1 MTFSEGLH
9 LLAEQAKNTP
19 VLEWIAIVAAVA
31 EVLLAR
37 ANKVLLYP
45 AGLISTFI
53 YTYIFL
59 QPSVRLY
66 ADAIL
71 NVYYFVMSVYGWVHW
86 SRRQKAVA
94 GAHEL
99 FPEQEP
105 TTVRVT
111 MATKREWL
119 FITVFAL
126 AGWGALYLLLTWL
139 FPLAIPGYVQS
150 DVALWDA
157 LISATA
163 WVGMWLLARRKVEN
177 WLLLNVSNII
187 AIPVILYKGMPFTA
201 ALTLFLFIVAIFGY
215 IEWKKQAR
223 LSNTVV

>member
-1 MTFSEGLH
+1 MSFSEGLH
-9 LLAEQAKNTP
+9 LLADQAKNTP
-19 VLEWIAIVAAVA
+19 VLEWVAIIAAVA

-45 AGLISTFI
+45 AGLISTGI

-59 QPSVRLY
+59 RPSVKLY

-71 NVYYFVMSVYGWVHW
+71 NVYYFVMSIYGWAYW
-86 SRRQKAVA
+86 SSRQKSSDAV
-94 GAHEL
+94 L
-99 FPEQEP
+99 
-105 TTVRVT
+105 VT
-111 MATKREWL
+111 EASKKEWL
-119 FITVFAL
+119 QIVLFAL
-126 AGWGALYLLLTWL
+126 AGWGALYLLLTWV
-139 FPLAIPGYVQS
+139 FPHTIPGYTPS

-223 LSNTVV
+223 SLNTAV

>member
-1 MTFSEGLH
+1 MTFPEGLH
-9 LLAEQAKNTP
+9 LLAQQAAGTP
-19 VLEWIAIVAAVA
+19 VLEWVAIVAAVA

-45 AGLISTFI
+45 AGLISTAI

-59 QPSVRLY
+59 QPSVKLY

-71 NVYYFVMSVYGWVHW
+71 NVYYFIMSVYGWLHW
-86 SRRQKAVA
+86 SARQN
-94 GAHEL
+94 GED
-99 FPEQEP
+99 
-105 TTVRVT
+105 TVRVT
-111 MATKREWL
+111 EASKKEWIYIAA
-119 FITVFAL
+119 FSL
-126 AGWGALYLLLTWL
+126 AGWGALYLLLTWV
-139 FPLAIPGYVQS
+139 FPHTIPGYTPS
-150 DVALWDA
+150 DVAVWDA
-157 LISATA
+157 LISAAA

-223 LSNTVV
+223 SVNTSAL

>member
-1 MTFSEGLH
+1 MSFSEGLH
-9 LLAEQAKNTP
+9 LLADQAKNTP
-19 VLEWIAIVAAVA
+19 VLEWVAIVAAVA

-45 AGLISTFI
+45 AGLISTGI
-53 YTYIFL
+53 YMYIFL
-59 QPSVRLY
+59 QPSVKLY

-71 NVYYFVMSVYGWVHW
+71 NVYYFVMSIYGWVYW
-86 SRRQKAVA
+86 GSRQKGSNA
-94 GAHEL
+94 
-99 FPEQEP
+99 
-105 TTVRVT
+105 VRVT
-111 MATKREWL
+111 EASKKEWL
-119 FITVFAL
+119 QIGVFAL
-126 AGWGALYLLLTWL
+126 AGWGALYLLLTWV
-139 FPLAIPGYVQS
+139 FPHTIPGYTPS

-223 LSNTVV
+223 SLNTVA